1 MEPVTNKLRRTRL
14 FASIPESGLID
25 LVERPGITSGRPG
38 EAIAAAEGDLVVLL
52 EGGLVMTSHEG
63 GEHLAAFS
71 LDEGARDP
79 AILYT
84 IPRGAH
90 LNLTRSS
97 IYLVIEGERLDALL
111 SAPQER
117 LSLDDG
123 MRERVAALLKAAPFK
138 GMSFEQVVQ
147 CAEAMES
154 QSVIAGEDVVREGEA
169 GDFFYVIDHGSAEV
183 WRRSGDAPA
192 SVVADLGPGSTFGE
206 EALLQGSPR
215 NATVRM
221 KEDGSLLRLS
231 QADFDRLLK
240 SHLVSAVAP
249 AEVARRIKT
258 GGVDLIDC
266 RTEEEWELWR
276 LPKSR
281 LMPLETIR
289 ERARGLDKGREYI
302 VYCRTG
308 RRSSAAAFL
317 MRQMG
322 LTAYSMRGGITQ
334 WPYEVE
340 GISFDL

>member
-1 MEPVTNKLRRTRL
+1 
-14 FASIPESGLID
+14 
-25 LVERPGITSGRPG
+25 
-38 EAIAAAEGDLVVLL
+38 
-52 EGGLVMTSHEG
+52 
-63 GEHLAAFS
+63 
-71 LDEGARDP
+71 
-79 AILYT
+79 
-84 IPRGAH
+84 
-90 LNLTRSS
+90 
-97 IYLVIEGERLDALL
+97 
-111 SAPQER
+111 
-117 LSLDDG
+117 
-123 MRERVAALLKAAPFK
+123 
-138 GMSFEQVVQ
+138 
-147 CAEAMES
+147 
-154 QSVIAGEDVVREGEA
+154 
-169 GDFFYVIDHGSAEV
+169 
-183 WRRSGDAPA
+183 
-192 SVVADLGPGSTFGE
+192 VVADLGPGATFGE
-206 EALLQGSPR
+206 EALLQASPR

-240 SHLVSAVAP
+240 SRLVSAMDPV
-249 AEVARRIKT
+249 EVARRIKT

-308 RRSSAAAFL
+308 RRSSAATFL

-340 GISFDL
+340 GISLDL